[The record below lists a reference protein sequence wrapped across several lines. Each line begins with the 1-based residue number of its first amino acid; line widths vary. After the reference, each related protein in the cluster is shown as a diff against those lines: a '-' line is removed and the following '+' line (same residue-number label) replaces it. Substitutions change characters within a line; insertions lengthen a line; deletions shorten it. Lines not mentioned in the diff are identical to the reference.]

1 MEKIT
6 KYLVVV
12 AKWLGQCL
20 DEPMVILF
28 SSPLLLKKCSMAR
41 AALQAEE
48 TAKPIPIEEV
58 GSNAAAASPMARKLF
73 FTEESVS

>member
-48 TAKPIPIEEV
+48 I
-58 GSNAAAASPMARKLF
+58 GSNAAAAYPMARKLF